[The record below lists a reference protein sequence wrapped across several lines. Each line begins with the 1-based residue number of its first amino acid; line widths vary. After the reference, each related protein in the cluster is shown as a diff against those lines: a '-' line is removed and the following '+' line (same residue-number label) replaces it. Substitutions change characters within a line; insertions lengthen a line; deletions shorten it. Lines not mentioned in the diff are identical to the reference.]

1 MGETPSRICGA
12 GFPHAR
18 AGLRRG
24 RRPARPPPAL
34 LAVSG
39 CLVRP
44 WAAAR
49 PRAVRAA
56 SLRLGASS
64 RSPARPRR
72 RPRAPQPGPLDPPA
86 PSTPVTRGVL
96 CVARRVGATQARPCR
111 RPQAPQP
118 GPLEAQPSHTPTP
131 QASHPTLPALIAE
144 STPNFARNS
153 PTTLSNFEYRSL
165 ELQRLWM
172 VSKSDRGKLCATYVS
187 LGSCH
192 RLWAPQLDFS
202 GPSGALHTSDAWRA
216 VCCQARRC
224 DSGQALPPPTGT
236 AALSARLLWV

>member
-1 MGETPSRICGA
+1 MREPGCAVGGGP
-12 GFPHAR
+12 PAR
-18 AGLRRG
+18 LRRCLRCRAAWCARG
-24 RRPARPPPAL
+24 RRPAREPSAL
-34 LAVSG
+34 RAFGSARRLEA
-39 CLVRP
+39 RP
-44 WAAAR
+44 GPAAAHGHR
-49 PRAVRAA
+49 SQAPWTLRRHPHQWGLVAVN
-56 SLRLGASS
+56 
-64 RSPARPRR
+64 SP
-72 RPRAPQPGPLDPPA
+72 
-86 PSTPVTRGVL
+86 
-96 CVARRVGATQARPCR
+96 ARPCR
-111 RPQAPQP
+111 RPQVPQP
-118 GPLEAQPSHTPTP
+118 GPLESQLSHTPTP
-131 QASHPTLPALIAE
+131 EASHPALAALIAE
-144 STPNFARNS
+144 SAPNFARNS

>member
-72 RPRAPQPGPLDPPA
+72 RPRAPQPGPLDPPV

-111 RPQAPQP
+111 RPRAPPPCQR
-118 GPLEAQPSHTPTP
+118 GYCGS
-131 QASHPTLPALIAE
+131 
-144 STPNFARNS
+144 STFACNS
-153 PTTLSNFEYRSL
+153 PVTISEFELASL
-165 ELQRLWM
+165 ELQRFWALLKVHAIELHAEFLAS
-172 VSKSDRGKLCATYVS
+172 VSVVTREVAQPRATAS
-187 LGSCH
+187 SH
-192 RLWAPQLDFS
+192 
-202 GPSGALHTSDAWRA
+202 A
-216 VCCQARRC
+216 VHA
-224 DSGQALPPPTGT
+224 D
-236 AALSARLLWV
+236 RLLLSG